1 LLNERLAAQTRAY
14 VTVSAAFNDLVH
26 HVQTRNIDVGPALA
40 LAARARAAAVGGAGA
55 AADLAAPLPA
65 TGVAAAD
72 DPESDG
78 GPFHHPTLPTAPPPG
93 FEGLEPTPP
102 LAESPTTDHYESPTT
117 DHYESPTTDHFHDL
131 SVDSSA
137 PALLT

>member
-1 LLNERLAAQTRAY
+1 MQPY
-14 VTVSAAFNDLVH
+14 
-26 HVQTRNIDVGPALA
+26 GPALA
-40 LAARARAAAVGGAGA
+40 IVARAGA
-55 AADLAAPLPA
+55 AATGGGAGSAADGGNGAAAVPA
-65 TGVAAAD
+65 IPTPAPGAAAAD

-78 GPFHHPTLPTAPPPG
+78 GPFHHPSLPTAPPPG

-102 LAESPTTDHYESPTT
+102 LAESPTTDH
-117 DHYESPTTDHFHDL
+117 FHDL